1 MDGQL
6 KVAKLTT
13 TQQLLYNVCNFCILG
28 GMFHFFCDKLLLLL
42 SLLLYKRAAKQ
53 NFPDCDCKDNF
64 HL

>member
-13 TQQLLYNVCNFCILG
+13 TQILLYNFCNFCILDV
-28 GMFHFFCDKLLLLL
+28 MFHFFCDKLLLLL
-42 SLLLYKRAAKQ
+42 CLLLYKRAAKQ
-53 NFPDCDCKDNF
+53 NCPVCDCKDNF